1 LYDPFFAVDHS
12 VTPVGLMRSFRLFC
26 PAQSLQS
33 FRSFRL
39 HRLLQSYC
47 CLVHSFRSFLR
58 LKPLVLSLR
67 FNSILPSL

>member
-12 VTPVGLMRSFRLFC
+12 VTPVGLMRSFRLFR

-39 HRLLQSYC
+39 HRLLQSFFC
-47 CLVHSFRSFLR
+47 WCLCSLQSF
-58 LKPLVLSLR
+58 VTVT
-67 FNSILPSL
+67 